1 MGWEVEPRNADR
13 DAGQWHE
20 GPGAIVIV
28 TRRPTR
34 GPSELFEGKCEGW
47 NDDRKSES
55 AETSG
60 DTAIAIARESGKL
73 ETRDD
78 VEPKKESER
87 EITARLTCDCGFRV
101 PFTTVTTKS
110 YNQAEEKV
118 EDRQCGIDSIQRE
131 QGALDTNVSN
141 KMGDQ

>member
-1 MGWEVEPRNADR
+1 MEREVEPRNADR

-34 GPSELFEGKCEGW
+34 GPSELFEDKCEGW

-60 DTAIAIARESGKL
+60 DTATAIARESGKL

-78 VEPKKESER
+78 VEPKKESAR
-87 EITARLTCDCGFRV
+87 DITARLTCDCGFRV
-101 PFTTVTTKS
+101 PFTTVDHKIS
-110 YNQAEEKV
+110 QSGRGKGG
-118 EDRQCGIDSIQRE
+118 R
-131 QGALDTNVSN
+131 
-141 KMGDQ
+141 